1 MKGKKFKIR
10 YKSLFMF
17 LIILFVI
24 GIILF
29 YFINLKISN
38 IYVSGNSYLSD
49 QDIIEIAK
57 IDKYPRTLFNSSF
70 DIKRR
75 LVSSNYIESVKV
87 NKKFL
92 TKVYIEVI
100 ENKPLFYSEILKKT
114 VLKDGSLVSDKF
126 NVPILTTDV
135 SKDIYDEFLEKFS
148 KIDSV
153 VFDNISEV
161 SYTPRDVDKE
171 LFMLTMND
179 GNYISVNLNRFD
191 TVNKYFDMVIKFNNH
206 KGILYLDS
214 GEYFKIL
221 GN

>member
-10 YKSLFMF
+10 YKRLFLF
-17 LIILFVI
+17 LIIVFII
-24 GIILF
+24 GLIVF
-29 YFINLKISN
+29 SFINLKITN
-38 IYVSGNSYLSD
+38 IYVSGNIYLSD

-57 IDKYPRTLFNSSF
+57 IDKYPRTLFNNSF

-75 LVSSNYIESVKV
+75 LVSSNYIENVKV

-92 TKVYIEVI
+92 TKVYIEVN
-100 ENKPLFYSEILKKT
+100 ENRPLFYSEISKKT
-114 VLKDGSLVSDKF
+114 VLKDGSLVSDRF

-153 VFDNISEV
+153 VLDNISEV

-179 GNYISVNLNRFD
+179 GNYISVNLNRFESI
-191 TVNKYFDMVIKFNNH
+191 NKYFDMVVKFNNH